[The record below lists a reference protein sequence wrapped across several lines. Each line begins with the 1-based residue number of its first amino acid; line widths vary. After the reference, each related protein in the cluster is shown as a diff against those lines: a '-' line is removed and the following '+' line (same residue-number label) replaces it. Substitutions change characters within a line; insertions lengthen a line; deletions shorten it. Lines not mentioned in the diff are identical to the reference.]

1 MLTYSEVHFL
11 VSDTRNSTWHLAA
24 TQWLL
29 AVNRVK
35 ELAAS
40 EFKVPEEIKVWLK
53 KQKQQMADAAV
64 YDLIRDY
71 ENVQVEKINKDL
83 LQGV

>member
-1 MLTYSEVHFL
+1 M
-11 VSDTRNSTWHLAA
+11 SDTRNSTWHLAA
-24 TQWLL
+24 TRWLL
-29 AVNRVK
+29 AVNWVK

-40 EFKVPEEIKVWLK
+40 EFKVPKEIKVWLK